1 MRKKF
6 NDAAGIG
13 QEFKAEGEAIKQQN
27 EGAESS
33 LIRKHGILVHHGVA
47 RSAVDVTDFIN
58 RQRNLRISPGT

>member
-13 QEFKAEGEAIKQQN
+13 HEFEAAGEARNPQID
-27 EGAESS
+27 GAESS

-47 RSAVDVTDFIN
+47 RSTIDIADFIN
-58 RQRNLRISPGT
+58 HQRKMRFFP